1 MGEPL
6 RVGIVGIGS
15 ISGTYLRTLA
25 RLPQV
30 QVTRLADL
38 SQARAEAGLQHA
50 PGARAV
56 SADELMK
63 SADVDLVLNLTTPAA
78 HAQIAQAA
86 LAAGKHL
93 YGEKPLALDLDQARG
108 VLAQAGG
115 LRVGNAPDTAL
126 GTGTQT
132 ARRAIEDGLIG
143 MPVAANAA
151 FVTAGHESWHPDP
164 DFYYQP
170 GGGPLFDMGPYY
182 LTSLIHLLGPVRR
195 VTGMSSRSR
204 PERVI
209 GSGPRAGMRVPVDV
223 ETHVAGLLEHVS
235 GAVTAL
241 LTSFDVVASRQP
253 DIEVHGTE
261 GSLLVPDPNT
271 FGGGVMIRRPD
282 SQDWSELPAS
292 AGYQDG
298 GRGIGV
304 ADLAGRMAAGEPHR
318 ASAEVALHVLD
329 VMQSLLTAAR
339 EQASAA
345 IGSSCPVP
353 DLVPLGRIGA

>member
-6 RVGIVGIGS
+6 RIGVVGMGS

-30 QVTRLADL
+30 RVTRLADL
-38 SQARAEAGLQHA
+38 DAARAEAAVEHA
-50 PGARAV
+50 PDALAV
-56 SADELMK
+56 PVPELLDCDE
-63 SADVDLVLNLTTPAA
+63 VDLVLNLTTPAA
-78 HAQIAQAA
+78 HAEVGLAA

-93 YGEKPLALDLDQARG
+93 YGEKPLALDTGQARAL
-108 VLAQAGG
+108 LAQAGG
-115 LRVGNAPDTAL
+115 QRIGAAPDTAL

-132 ARRAIEDGLIG
+132 ARRAIAEGLIG
-143 MPVAANAA
+143 TPVAANAA

-195 VTGMSSRSR
+195 VNGMSSRSR

-209 GSGPRAGMRVPVDV
+209 GSGPRAGTRVPVDV
-223 ETHVAGLLEHVS
+223 ETHVAALLEHAS
-235 GAVTAL
+235 GALTTL
-241 LTSFDVVASRQP
+241 ITSFEAMATRQP

-261 GSLLVPDPNT
+261 GSLVVPDPNV
-271 FGGGVMIRRPD
+271 FGGDVLFRREL
-282 SQDWSELPAS
+282 DWAGLGAT
-292 AGYQDG
+292 AGYRDG

-304 ADLAGRMAAGEPHR
+304 ADLAERMQAGLPHR
-318 ASAEVALHVLD
+318 AAADVALHVLD
-329 VMQSLLTAAR
+329 VMESVLTAAR
-339 EQASAA
+339 EQVSVTLT
-345 IGSSCPVP
+345 SSCLIP
-353 DLVPLGRIGA
+353 DLVPIGTLYA

>member
-1 MGEPL
+1 VGEPV
-6 RVGIVGIGS
+6 RVGLVGIGS

-30 QVTRLADL
+30 RVTRLADL
-38 SQARAEAGLQHA
+38 SQARAEAGLRHA

-78 HAQIAQAA
+78 HAQIGQAA

-143 MPVAANAA
+143 TPVAANAA

-209 GSGPRAGMRVPVDV
+209 GSGPRAGTRVPVDV
-223 ETHVAGLLEHVS
+223 ETHVAGLLEHAC

-241 LTSFDVVASRQP
+241 MTSFDVVASRQP

-261 GSLLVPDPNT
+261 GSLLVPDPNA
-271 FGGGVMIRRPD
+271 FGGRVMIRRPG
-282 SQDWSELPAS
+282 SQDWSEVPAS

-304 ADLAGRMAAGEPHR
+304 GDLADRMAAGEPHR

-345 IGSSCPVP
+345 IGTSCPVP

>member
-6 RVGIVGIGS
+6 SVGVVGIGS

-30 QVTRLADL
+30 RVTMLADL
-38 SQARAEAGLQHA
+38 STARAEAGLQHA
-50 PGARAV
+50 PGALAV
-56 SADELMK
+56 SPDELMK

-86 LAAGKHL
+86 LSAGKHL
-93 YGEKPLALDLDQARG
+93 YGEKPLALDLNHALG
-108 VLAQAGG
+108 VLARAGG

-143 MPVAANAA
+143 TPVAANAA

-182 LTSLIHLLGPVRR
+182 LTALIQLLGPVRR

-209 GSGPRAGMRVPVDV
+209 GSGPRAGTRVPVNV

-241 LTSFDVVASRQP
+241 MTSFDVVASRQP
-253 DIEVHGTE
+253 DIEVHGTD
-261 GSLLVPDPNT
+261 GSLLVPDPNN
-271 FGGGVMIRRPD
+271 FGGSVLIRRQD
-282 SQDWSELPAS
+282 SQDWSALPAS

-304 ADLAGRMAAGEPHR
+304 ADLAGRMAAGQPHR

-345 IGSSCPVP
+345 IGTSCPLP

>member
-1 MGEPL
+1 VGEPL
-6 RVGIVGIGS
+6 RVGIVGVGS

-25 RLPQV
+25 RVTQV
-30 QVTRLADL
+30 RVTRLADL
-38 SQARAEAGLQHA
+38 KAERAQAGLAGA
-50 PGARAV
+50 PDAAAV
-56 SADELMK
+56 SVHELMA

-78 HAQIAQAA
+78 HAKVGHMA

-93 YGEKPLALDLDQARG
+93 YGEKPIALNLDQARA
-108 VLAQAGG
+108 VLARATG
-115 LRVGNAPDTAL
+115 LRAGNAPDTAL

-143 MPVAANAA
+143 VPVAANAA

-182 LTSLIHLLGPVRR
+182 LTSLVHLLGPVRR

-204 PERVI
+204 SERVI
-209 GSGPRAGMRVPVDV
+209 GSGPRAGSRIPVDV
-223 ETHVAGLLEHVS
+223 QTHVAGLLEHES

-253 DIEVHGTE
+253 DIEVHGSD

-271 FGGGVMIRRPD
+271 FGGTVRLRRID
-282 SQDWSELPAS
+282 SQDWSDLPAS

-304 ADLAGRMAAGEPHR
+304 ADLATAMAAGRPHR
-318 ASAEVALHVLD
+318 ASAELALHVLD

-339 EQASAA
+339 EQASVA
-345 IGSSCPVP
+345 ITSPGPVP
-353 DLVPLGRIGA
+353 DLVPLGRSDA

>member
-1 MGEPL
+1 VGEPL
-6 RVGIVGIGS
+6 RVGIVGVGS

-25 RLPQV
+25 RVPQV
-30 QVTRLADL
+30 RVTRLADL
-38 SQARAEAGLQHA
+38 KAERAQAGLAGA
-50 PGARAV
+50 PDAAAV
-56 SADELMK
+56 SVHELMA

-78 HAQIAQAA
+78 HAKVGHMA

-93 YGEKPLALDLDQARG
+93 YGEKPIALNLDQARA
-108 VLAQAGG
+108 VLARATG
-115 LRVGNAPDTAL
+115 LRAGNAPDTAL

-143 MPVAANAA
+143 VPVAANAA

-204 PERVI
+204 AERVI
-209 GSGPRAGMRVPVDV
+209 KSGPRAGTKVPVDV
-223 ETHVAGLLEHVS
+223 ETHVAGLLEHAS

-241 LTSFDVVASRQP
+241 MTSFDVVASRQP
-253 DIEVHGTE
+253 HIEVHGSE
-261 GSLLVPDPNT
+261 GSLLVPDPNA
-271 FGGGVMIRRPD
+271 FGGTVMVRRQD

-304 ADLAGRMAAGEPHR
+304 ADLAAAMTAGRPHR
-318 ASAEVALHVLD
+318 ASAELALHVLD
-329 VMQSLLTAAR
+329 VMESLLAAAR
-339 EQASAA
+339 EQASVPV
-345 IGSSCPVP
+345 STSCPVP

>member
-6 RVGIVGIGS
+6 RVGIVGVGA
-15 ISGTYLRTLA
+15 ISGTYLRNLA

-30 QVTRLADL
+30 RVTRLADL
-38 SQARAEAGLQHA
+38 NPARAQAGLQHA
-50 PGARAV
+50 PDA
-56 SADELMK
+56 SAASVAELLD

-78 HAQIAQAA
+78 HAEVGQAA

-93 YGEKPLALDLDQARG
+93 YGEKPLALDLAQARA
-108 VLAQAGG
+108 VLAGAAG

-143 MPVAANAA
+143 APVAANAA
-151 FVTAGHESWHPDP
+151 FVTAGHESWHPNP

-182 LTSLIHLLGPVRR
+182 LTSLVHLLGPVRR

-209 GSGPRAGMRVPVDV
+209 ESGPRAGTKVPVDV
-223 ETHVAGLLEHVS
+223 ETHVAGLLEHES

-253 DIEVHGTE
+253 DIEVHGAD
-261 GSLLVPDPNT
+261 GSLLVPDPNN
-271 FGGGVMIRRPD
+271 FGGTVQVRRQD
-282 SQDWSELPAS
+282 GQDWSALPAS

-304 ADLAGRMAAGEPHR
+304 ADLAAAMAAGVPHR
-318 ASAEVALHVLD
+318 ASAQLALHVLD

-339 EQASAA
+339 EQASVPV
-345 IGSSCPVP
+345 GTSCPVP
-353 DLVPLGRIGA
+353 GLVPLGTLSV